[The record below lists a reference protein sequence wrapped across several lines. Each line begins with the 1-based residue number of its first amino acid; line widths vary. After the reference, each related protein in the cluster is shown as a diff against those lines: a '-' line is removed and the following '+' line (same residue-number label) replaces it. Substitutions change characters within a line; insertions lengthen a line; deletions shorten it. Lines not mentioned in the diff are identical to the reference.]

1 MLKLRPKDPEKFVIE
16 GLDIPV
22 KVLASSSFPAPPLD
36 VSSTYIIEGA
46 PGYGNDR
53 KCNIDF
59 NPFEIVGKN
68 HTATFADLLV
78 FRPV

>member
-1 MLKLRPKDPEKFVIE
+1 MDPEKFVIE

-46 PGYGNDR
+46 PGYGTASAIWIAIHL
-53 KCNIDF
+53 K
-59 NPFEIVGKN
+59 IVGKN
-68 HTATFADLLV
+68 HTASFADLLV